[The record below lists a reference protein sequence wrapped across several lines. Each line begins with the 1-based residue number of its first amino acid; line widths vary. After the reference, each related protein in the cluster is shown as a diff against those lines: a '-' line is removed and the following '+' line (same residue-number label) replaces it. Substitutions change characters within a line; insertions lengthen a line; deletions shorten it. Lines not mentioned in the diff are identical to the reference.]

1 MSKTKSVTV
10 TVIVCA
16 LLGIATFAAYRLA
29 MPAFIIIASVFSGIG
44 FLSSASF
51 FCSWLEQES
60 LKEEEAVE
68 PVTVKKKDPKP
79 EADLGPEFTATYDE
93 IKREVEA
100 GL

>member
-1 MSKTKSVTV
+1 MSKKKSVAV

-29 MPAFIIIASVFSGIG
+29 TPAFIIIVSVFSGIG
-44 FLSSASF
+44 FLSSASY
-51 FCSWLEQES
+51 FCTWLEQES
-60 LKEEEAVE
+60 AREEEAVE
-68 PVTVKKKDPKP
+68 PITVKAP
-79 EADLGPEFTATYDE
+79 EIDLGPDFAATYDD

>member
-16 LLGIATFAAYRLA
+16 LLGVAAFAAYRLA
-29 MPAFIIIASVFSGIG
+29 MPAFIIIVSVFSGIG
-44 FLSSASF
+44 FLSAASF
-51 FCSWLEQES
+51 FCTWVEQES

-68 PVTVKKKDPKP
+68 PITVKAP
-79 EADLGPEFTATYDE
+79 EIDLGPDFAATYDD

>member
-16 LLGIATFAAYRLA
+16 LLGVATFAAYRLA
-29 MPAFIIIASVFSGIG
+29 MPAFIVMASVFSGIG

-60 LKEEEAVE
+60 LEEKEPVE
-68 PVTVKKKDPKP
+68 PIRLEREP
-79 EADLGPEFTATYDE
+79 DLGADFTATYDD

>member
-16 LLGIATFAAYRLA
+16 LLGVATFAAYRLA
-29 MPAFIIIASVFSGIG
+29 MPAFIVMASVFSGIG

-51 FCSWLEQES
+51 FCAWLEQES
-60 LKEEEAVE
+60 AREEETVE
-68 PVTVKKKDPKP
+68 PIKLNSEPDLS
-79 EADLGPEFTATYDE
+79 ADFTATYDD

>member
-10 TVIVCA
+10 TVIVCV
-16 LLGIATFAAYRLA
+16 LLGVATFAAYRLA

-51 FCSWLEQES
+51 FCHWLEQES
-60 LKEEEAVE
+60 AREEEAVE
-68 PVTVKKKDPKP
+68 PIKLEREPV
-79 EADLGPEFTATYDE
+79 LGPEFTATYDE